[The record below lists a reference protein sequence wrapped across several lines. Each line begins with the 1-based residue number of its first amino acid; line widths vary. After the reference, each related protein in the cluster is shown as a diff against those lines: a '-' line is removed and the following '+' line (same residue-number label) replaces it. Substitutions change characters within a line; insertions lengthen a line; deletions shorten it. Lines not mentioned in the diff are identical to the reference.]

1 MPDTATQQPDP
12 SPPIASLTGD
22 VPPSTSSAIADLT
35 KLKKQQ
41 IGEETKV
48 IGEQDARLAKDQA
61 RVEAAFKAEGVG
73 AEELKPWDADKE
85 HKKFETDPIQ
95 GIGSFGSLFAV
106 AAAAFTKAPA
116 TNAMLGMAGAIN
128 AIKEGNEAA
137 YQRAYD
143 SWKENTK
150 LAEQRHKMMH
160 EQYQDA
166 TSLMQSNMAAGA
178 AKLHNLAVKYGDQN
192 ALMFLEH
199 GMNKELFE
207 MMSARDKAMSEQ
219 IELGDKVTEHTFK
232 KMAVD
237 ALKKD
242 PPNTGDPV
250 ADKMQLAA
258 QIHRIMD
265 PNGKYGTAEQ
275 EAVGKY
281 VMGHLKDPP
290 DKFADGLAEIHQ
302 QFSAKAPN
310 IEGYQTAK
318 QNWAD
323 QHPGE
328 TMPAEEDAKLLQQF
342 GLSPQARGG
351 AGGTGTSTQ
360 VRVTQE
366 IKEIQE
372 QEKAKGNNITLAEAE
387 RIRNKTVQI
396 PTAHDVHQDDTQY
409 AKAERMEHVMDQMD
423 EMLLKHSAITGIG
436 GTLTRPAE
444 AISNILGS
452 NETDRKQFQRFAT
465 ELKEWG
471 QSVVNDRTGR
481 PLSSEAKDAA
491 VIFAGLNPGDTS
503 ANTVRAIVELRPVI
517 QKIKEQIKARGQG
530 RGPVSGGGSVSPS
543 EPPPASTDWLN
554 AYPEKTQ

>member
-1 MPDTATQQPDP
+1 MPDAATQQPDP

-22 VPPSTSSAIADLT
+22 TPTSSSSAIADLT
-35 KLKKQQ
+35 KLKKSQLA
-41 IGEETKV
+41 EETKV
-48 IGEQDARLAKDQA
+48 IGDADTRLAKDQN

-73 AEELKPWDADKE
+73 GEDLKPWDADKE
-85 HKKFETDPIQ
+85 HRKYEADPIQ

-116 TNAMLGMAGAIN
+116 TNAMLGMAGAIE
-128 AIKEGNEAA
+128 ATKQGNEEA
-137 YQRAYD
+137 YNRAFA

-166 TSLMQSNMAAGA
+166 TSLMSTNMAAGQ

-199 GMNKELFE
+199 GMNKELFD

-237 ALKKD
+237 ALKKE

-281 VMGHLKDPP
+281 VMAHLKDPP
-290 DKFADGLAEIHQ
+290 DKFADGLADIHQ
-302 QFSAKAPN
+302 QFSAKSQN
-310 IEGYQTAK
+310 IEGYQNAK
-318 QNWAD
+318 ANWTE

-328 TMPAEEDAKLLQQF
+328 TMAAEEDAKLLQQF
-342 GLSPQARGG
+342 GLSPQARGTG
-351 AGGTGTSTQ
+351 GGTGTSSQ
-360 VRVTQE
+360 A
-366 IKEIQE
+366 IKAKAIQEIQE
-372 QEKAKGNNITLAEAE
+372 KHKADGKPVSTAEAE
-387 RIRNKTVQI
+387 KEYNLTRSVPSGNRI
-396 PTAHDVHQDDTQY
+396 DDLQG
-409 AKAERMEHVMDQMD
+409 KSDQSD
-423 EMLLKHSAITGIG
+423 NILTGIDKQLDTLG
-436 GTLTRPAE
+436 KIKGVSGLAGKIMRGEEIVGNIAGTTD
-444 AISNILGS
+444 
-452 NETDRKQFQRFAT
+452 TDRVEFRRRVH
-465 ELKEWG
+465 ELQEIVPRILTD
-471 QSVVNDRTGR
+471 SSGR
-481 PLSSEAKDAA
+481 PLASAQKLTEDI
-491 VIFAGLNPGDTS
+491 VAGLNAGDTGP
-503 ANTVRAIVELRPVI
+503 NTIRAYEELREE
-517 QKIKEQIKARGQG
+517 IKKRKADYQARKTGT
-530 RGPVSGGGSVSPS
+530 SA
-543 EPPPASTDWLN
+543 PPAGAAEPANAGSTDWLN
-554 AYPEKTQ
+554 AYPEKH